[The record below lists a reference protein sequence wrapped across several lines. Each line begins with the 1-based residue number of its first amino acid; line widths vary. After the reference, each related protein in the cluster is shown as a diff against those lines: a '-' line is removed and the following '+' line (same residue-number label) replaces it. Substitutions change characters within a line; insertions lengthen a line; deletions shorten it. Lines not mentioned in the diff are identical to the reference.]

1 MEPVTRREAPAG
13 RWERRRESVCARL
26 GCWDRVWLSMLD
38 LCYILVIGVL
48 LPKERMT
55 RREKRNPHRR
65 QWAGETQ
72 AWLGR
77 SGGVLPEE
85 RREPRSLVE
94 DTGLLG
100 RGPSKRP
107 AW

>member
-1 MEPVTRREAPAG
+1 M
-13 RWERRRESVCARL
+13 
-26 GCWDRVWLSMLD
+26 SMLD